1 MEAAPAAF
9 SSAAPA
15 AACFHVHDVDQSPP
29 PRTRS
34 RTPPVPRQRTRGG
47 LDARTPPVP
56 RRPESLGKREKEEAL
71 KWVLRT
77 LPRVLEQMNRLEQQ
91 LRGMQSLV
99 LEHDAEFM
107 AAREPEVRAV
117 IDRRCLDARTPP
129 GQGS

>member
-1 MEAAPAAF
+1 M
-9 SSAAPA
+9 
-15 AACFHVHDVDQSPP
+15 
-29 PRTRS
+29 
-34 RTPPVPRQRTRGG
+34 
-47 LDARTPPVP
+47 P
-56 RRPESLGKREKEEAL
+56 RRPDAETLESLGKRLREKEEAL
-71 KWVLRT
+71 KWVLKT